1 MGLKDL
7 TSQLDLVGGTDPVGN
22 MNAQQGPQF
31 QLPIPDAS
39 QVHVD
44 SLQDVPGFSS
54 NSPFQD
60 LDGVPDPNFNTL
72 NGTSDSPFNS
82 RNGTGDHMVDLLTQN
97 SISTNSGQTYNPS
110 PHSDTPFQD
119 LDGLPGPQ
127 FDLGQDST
135 LQTDSLFS
143 VPGPPSN
150 SPFQDLDGE
159 VGPAFDLGP
168 DSTLKTDLLENIY
181 QSSVNPGASYG
192 AGQPG
197 GTWPSII
204 AGTFDLNGGL
214 PASGEYISNMP
225 D

>member
-82 RNGTGDHMVDLLTQN
+82 RNGTGDHMVDLLTTSVQ
-97 SISTNSGQTYNPS
+97 SKNSGMTYLPS
-110 PHSDTPFQD
+110 PRLGVPPNHFQD
-119 LDGLPGPQ
+119 LHPGATDHFSGQPTNPN
-127 FDLGQDST
+127 LGQ
-135 LQTDSLFS
+135 FG
-143 VPGPPSN
+143 GP
-150 SPFQDLDGE
+150 
-159 VGPAFDLGP
+159 
-168 DSTLKTDLLENIY
+168 
-181 QSSVNPGASYG
+181 
-192 AGQPG
+192 
-197 GTWPSII
+197 
-204 AGTFDLNGGL
+204 
-214 PASGEYISNMP
+214 YISNGP
-225 D
+225 CTTGGGFC

>member
-7 TSQLDLVGGTDPVGN
+7 TSQLDLVGGTDPEGN

-82 RNGTGDHMVDLLTQN
+82 RNGTGDQMVDLLTQN

-110 PHSDTPFQD
+110 PHSDTPFQY
-119 LDGLPGPQ
+119 LDA
-127 FDLGQDST
+127 
-135 LQTDSLFS
+135 
-143 VPGPPSN
+143 
-150 SPFQDLDGE
+150 E